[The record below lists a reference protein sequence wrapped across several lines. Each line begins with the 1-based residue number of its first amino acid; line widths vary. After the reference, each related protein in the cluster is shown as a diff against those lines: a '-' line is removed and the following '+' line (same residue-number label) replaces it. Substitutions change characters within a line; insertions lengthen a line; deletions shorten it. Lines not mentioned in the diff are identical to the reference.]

1 MDITVTMPIK
11 QYESMKRQIET
22 LKEQNISHFIQR
34 KYTNMSKNEFKVIVD
49 DEGLQ
54 KAMQDHIDKNFGGSV
69 SIERIVS
76 E

>member
-1 MDITVTMPIK
+1 MDVTVTMPIK

-54 KAMQDHIDKNFGGSV
+54 KAIKDHIDKNFGGSV
-69 SIERIVS
+69 SVERS
-76 E
+76 F

>member
-49 DEGLQ
+49 DEGLE
-54 KAMQDHIDKNFGGSV
+54 KAIWKHIEKEFGRSV
-69 SIERIVS
+69 CVERKIS